1 MILWALLLLLVIA
14 ISFILA
20 KLSMK
25 DYTEIPSTKDFG
37 LFLIKQPNNFNQE
50 FLNLIRNDLQ
60 KLNSIISFER
70 LFKGKEVAL
79 VVYGSKKML
88 SKYTNT
94 LGLLE
99 LEDYSK
105 LGEKDLGVWEIEF
118 KQLTMDNGQ
127 LTMGESLPQLLDNE
141 QLWWQVIIANSFKS
155 QIKAAVVSEDP
166 LKKQDLSKTLNLP
179 ANFVRLPKVYS
190 NAQLLDFYQ
199 KRSFQINEENP
210 VLNPQQI
217 LKLLWI

>member
-1 MILWALLLLLVIA
+1 MLLWALLLLLVLA
-14 ISFILA
+14 ISFVLA

-88 SKYTNT
+88 SKYTNI

-105 LGEKDLGVWEIEF
+105 LGEKDLGVWEIGF

-179 ANFVRLPKVYS
+179 AVISCLAVGKRACNRPYTFCQNRRLVK
-190 NAQLLDFYQ
+190 Q
-199 KRSFQINEENP
+199 KF
-210 VLNPQQI
+210 
-217 LKLLWI
+217 